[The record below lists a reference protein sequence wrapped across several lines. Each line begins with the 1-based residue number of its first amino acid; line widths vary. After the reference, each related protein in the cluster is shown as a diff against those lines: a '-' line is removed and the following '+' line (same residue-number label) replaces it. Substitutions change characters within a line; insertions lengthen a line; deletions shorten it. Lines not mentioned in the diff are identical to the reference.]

1 MKRLFLALIPLL
13 SLGVTAQA
21 QNSSGLLMNRDILPA
36 STILSLS
43 QREVAGTARSM
54 GMGGAFASLGADMAS
69 LSYNPAGVGMYQ
81 RNEVSMSFG
90 IGVSKARNNG
100 YNAYNPAENSNTRAA
115 ANSLGASFKVH
126 ESSGKLTAINFA
138 FTYNKIADY
147 NYDIS
152 YNSLPTE
159 SSLAD
164 AFADIANANGLGINS
179 SNKITDQNGY
189 YDYDMNPYFWGTAM
203 AYKAGLINMGSNGG
217 WYPDEIGPGAEMTQ
231 YTTLRSRGSAGEFS
245 FALGM
250 NISNILYLG
259 ASLDLVSISRKQT
272 IHYSEDISYAGARPD
287 AAAYPYQLQKF
298 RFGQSMQIDGSGV
311 GAKFGLV
318 VRPTKGLRIGF
329 AVHTPSYYSLAYRYE
344 GWLSSD
350 ALSVGDNPYGWEV
363 KNGFV
368 YADESTPI
376 LKDGGDNRWKFA
388 TPTRLLAGI
397 SYAFGP
403 YAVISTDY
411 EYDAYRSLKMKG
423 VPTDPGYSD
432 DDFRDNLRGVHTIR
446 AGVEVKPLPWLALRA
461 GGGYKSHI
469 MRGKRDKDGIYNY
482 KYDFLQFDEPV
493 NDTSWY
499 VSTGVG
505 FRLGK
510 VTSIDLAYQYI
521 NSRYTDYYSFYT
533 QIGNIPNHSPLY
545 GLDILKHNIALTFAF
560 RF

>member
-1 MKRLFLALIPLL
+1 
-13 SLGVTAQA
+13 
-21 QNSSGLLMNRDILPA
+21 MNRDILPA

-90 IGVSKARNNG
+90 IGVSKAHNNG

-138 FTYNKIADY
+138 FAYNKIADY

-217 WYPDEIGPGAEMTQ
+217 WYPDEIGPGAQMTQ

-272 IHYSEDISYAGARPD
+272 IHYSEYISYAGARPD
-287 AAAYPYQLQKF
+287 AAAYPYQLQEF

-311 GAKFGLV
+311 GDIGSVVLRDRKHLGEDGLMV
-318 VRPTKGLRIGF
+318 VSVILSNKGKI
-329 AVHTPSYYSLAYRYE
+329 LA
-344 GWLSSD
+344 GPDILSR
-350 ALSVGDNPYGWEV
+350 
-363 KNGFV
+363 GFV
-368 YADESTPI
+368 YV
-376 LKDGGDNRWKFA
+376 KDSEQLIEA
-388 TPTRLLAGI
+388 TKAVVEKAVLSGI
-397 SYAFGP
+397 SENKRDWQNLKTRIRDSAGSYLYTATQRSP
-403 YAVISTDY
+403 MILPIITEIS
-411 EYDAYRSLKMKG
+411 E
-423 VPTDPGYSD
+423 
-432 DDFRDNLRGVHTIR
+432 DDFDI
-446 AGVEVKPLPWLALRA
+446 
-461 GGGYKSHI
+461 
-469 MRGKRDKDGIYNY
+469 
-482 KYDFLQFDEPV
+482 DE
-493 NDTSWY
+493 D
-499 VSTGVG
+499 
-505 FRLGK
+505 
-510 VTSIDLAYQYI
+510 
-521 NSRYTDYYSFYT
+521 
-533 QIGNIPNHSPLY
+533 
-545 GLDILKHNIALTFAF
+545 DII
-560 RF
+560 

>member
-1 MKRLFLALIPLL
+1 MKRLFLALTSLL
-13 SLGVTAQA
+13 LLGVFAQA
-21 QNSSGLLMNRDILPA
+21 QNTSGLLLNRDILPA
-36 STILSLS
+36 STILTLS
-43 QREVAGTARSM
+43 QRNVAGTARSM
-54 GMGGAFASLGADMAS
+54 GMGGAFTSLGADMAS

-90 IGVSKARNNG
+90 LGISGAKS
-100 YNAYNPAENSNTRAA
+100 YNAFNSGDNSNTRAA
-115 ANSLGASFKVH
+115 ANSLGASFKIY
-126 ESSGKLTAINFA
+126 ESSGKLTAVNFA
-138 FTYNKIADY
+138 FAYNKIADY

-217 WYPDEIGPGAEMTQ
+217 WYPEEIGPGAQMTQ

-259 ASLDLVSISRKQT
+259 ASLDIMSISRKQT
-272 IHYSEDISYAGARPD
+272 IHYSEYIAYEGARPD
-287 AAAYPYQLQKF
+287 AAAYPYQLQEF
-298 RFGQSMQIDGSGV
+298 RFGQSMQIDGAGI
-311 GAKFGLV
+311 GAKFGFV

-368 YADESTPI
+368 YADERTPI
-376 LKDGGDNRWKFA
+376 LQDGGDNRWKFS

-397 SYAFGP
+397 SYAIGE
-403 YAVISTDY
+403 YAIISADY
-411 EYDAYRSLKMKG
+411 EYSAYRSLKLDFA
-423 VPTDPGYSD
+423 PTNPGYGTA
-432 DDFRDNLRGVHTIR
+432 DFRTNLNGVHSVR
-446 AGVEVKPLPWLALRA
+446 AGIELKPVPWLSLRA
-461 GGGYKSHI
+461 GGGYNSGV
-469 MRGKRDKDGIYNY
+469 MRNN
-482 KYDFLQFDEPV
+482 YDFIIFSEPI

-499 VSTGVG
+499 ASAGLG

-533 QIGNIPNHSPLY
+533 KLGDKPNHSPLY
-545 GLDILKHNIALTFAF
+545 GLDILKHNVSLTLAF